1 MNYKIII
8 KILGR
13 ILFLEGLLLIIPLI
27 VSLVYKENTYLSFL
41 IPIIFLLILG
51 GSLSMVK
58 TDNKNFYAK
67 EGFVVVGL
75 SWVLMS
81 IFGAFPFFISQ
92 EIPSYADALFET
104 VSGFTT
110 TGATVL
116 SNVEGLSKGMNFWRC
131 FTHWI
136 GGMGVL
142 VFILAILP
150 SSEGQNIHLLKAES
164 TGPQVGKLV
173 SKVRFTARILYLI
186 YFALTLIEVVLL
198 LFGGR
203 NLYDSICTSFA
214 TAGTGGFGIYND
226 SVASFNLYCQIVI
239 GVFMLIF
246 GVNFNIYYLLLIGKV
261 KQALKSEELRWYLG
275 IVTFSIVSITIN
287 LVLALD
293 YSIGSAISHSFFLVS
308 SIITTTG
315 FSSCDFNLWPSFS
328 KFILFILM
336 FVGAC
341 AGSTGGG
348 IKVSRIVI
356 LAKSLKREIN
366 RLIHPNIVSH
376 IKFEGET
383 VDENVV
389 KGVNSYF
396 AVLMFLFVT
405 TFVLISFDGM
415 DLATN
420 ITAAAACI
428 NNIGPGL
435 TTIVGPMGNFSSF
448 SVFSKIVLSLSML
461 IGRLEIYPILI
472 LFIPKVWSKR

>member
-8 KILGR
+8 RILGR

-27 VSLVYKENTYLSFL
+27 VSLVYKENIYLSFL

-51 GSLSMVK
+51 FSLSMVK
-58 TDNKNFYAK
+58 TDNRNFYAK
-67 EGFVVVGL
+67 EGFVIVGL
-75 SWVLMS
+75 SWILMS

-92 EIPSYADALFET
+92 EIPSYVDALFET

-110 TGATVL
+110 TGATIL
-116 SNVEGLSKGMNFWRC
+116 SNVESLSKGMNFWRC

-186 YFALTLIEVVLL
+186 YFALTLVEIILL
-198 LFGGR
+198 LLGGR
-203 NLYDSICTSFA
+203 SLYDSICTSFA
-214 TAGTGGFGIYND
+214 TAGTGGFGLYND
-226 SVASFNLYCQIVI
+226 SIASFNLYCQIVI
-239 GVFMLIF
+239 GIFMLIF

-275 IVTFSIVSITIN
+275 IVTFSIVSIAIN
-287 LVLALD
+287 LVLTLD
-293 YSIGSAISHSFFLVS
+293 YSIENAVNQSFFQVS

-315 FSSCDFNLWPSFS
+315 FSNCDFNLWPSFS

-336 FVGAC
+336 FIGAC

-348 IKVSRIVI
+348 IKISRIVI
-356 LAKSLKREIN
+356 LFKSLKREVN

-383 VDENVV
+383 VDENVI

-396 AVLMFLFVT
+396 ALLVFLFIS
-405 TFVLISFDGM
+405 TFVLISFDGK

-420 ITAAAACI
+420 FTAAAACI

-448 SVFSKIVLSLSML
+448 SVFSKIILSLSML
-461 IGRLEIYPILI
+461 IGRLEIYPII
-472 LFIPKVWSKR
+472 MLFIPKVWSKR

>member
-8 KILGR
+8 RILGR

-51 GSLSMVK
+51 FSLSMVK
-58 TDNKNFYAK
+58 TDNKNLYAK

-92 EIPSYADALFET
+92 EISSYVDALFET

-110 TGATVL
+110 TGATIL
-116 SNVEGLSKGMNFWRC
+116 NNVEGLSKGMNFWRC

-186 YFALTLIEVVLL
+186 YFALTLLEVILL

-239 GVFMLIF
+239 VVFMLIF

-275 IVTFSIVSITIN
+275 IVTFSIVSIAIN
-287 LVLALD
+287 LVLVLD
-293 YSIGSAISHSFFLVS
+293 YSIGNAISQSFFQVS

-328 KFILFILM
+328 KFILLILM
-336 FVGAC
+336 FIGAC

-356 LAKSLKREIN
+356 LFKSLKREVN

-396 AVLMFLFVT
+396 ALLMLLFVS
-405 TFVLISFDGM
+405 TFILISFDGM

-420 ITAAAACI
+420 VTAAAACI

-448 SVFSKIVLSLSML
+448 SIFSKIILSLSML
-461 IGRLEIYPILI
+461 IGRLEIYPILM

>member
-186 YFALTLIEVVLL
+186 YFIISQRQVTLI
-198 LFGGR
+198 
-203 NLYDSICTSFA
+203 TK
-214 TAGTGGFGIYND
+214 TK
-226 SVASFNLYCQIVI
+226 FNY
-239 GVFMLIF
+239 
-246 GVNFNIYYLLLIGKV
+246 
-261 KQALKSEELRWYLG
+261 
-275 IVTFSIVSITIN
+275 
-287 LVLALD
+287 
-293 YSIGSAISHSFFLVS
+293 FL
-308 SIITTTG
+308 
-315 FSSCDFNLWPSFS
+315 
-328 KFILFILM
+328 
-336 FVGAC
+336 
-341 AGSTGGG
+341 
-348 IKVSRIVI
+348 
-356 LAKSLKREIN
+356 
-366 RLIHPNIVSH
+366 
-376 IKFEGET
+376 
-383 VDENVV
+383 
-389 KGVNSYF
+389 
-396 AVLMFLFVT
+396 
-405 TFVLISFDGM
+405 
-415 DLATN
+415 
-420 ITAAAACI
+420 
-428 NNIGPGL
+428 
-435 TTIVGPMGNFSSF
+435 
-448 SVFSKIVLSLSML
+448 
-461 IGRLEIYPILI
+461 
-472 LFIPKVWSKR
+472 

>member
-116 SNVEGLSKGMNFWRC
+116 NNVEGLSKGMNFWRC

-293 YSIGSAISHSFFLVS
+293 YSIGSAISHSFFQVS